1 MIPIKIQCECG
12 QRYAF
17 EVEPVGG
24 RLPSPV
30 ACPACGADGTAAAN
44 AAISQ
49 SLAAQPAPAAVGHAP
64 LRVTAPAQ
72 SNDPAT
78 PTAPARTA
86 ARRGAT
92 LLPGQVDRTQAK
104 YEARAKV
111 SWGDPPQAVL
121 GYLIVQ
127 GFSRE
132 EASSLVKEL
141 FQERAA
147 TVRGN
152 GIKRIVIGCA
162 LMCVP
167 VVALSIFLSVG
178 VIHLGVF
185 AVTIIL
191 GFWGIWMVIKGIGM
205 VLAPKVE
212 PGDVAEQ

>member
-12 QRYAF
+12 QRYSF

-24 RLPSPV
+24 RVPSPV

-44 AAISQ
+44 AVIGQ
-49 SLAAQPAPAAVGHAP
+49 SVAAPPTSAATNRGP
-64 LRVTAPAQ
+64 LRVAAPAP

-78 PTAPARTA
+78 PPAPARNP

-92 LLPGQVDRTQAK
+92 LLPGRVDRTQAE

-111 SWGDPPQAVL
+111 SWGDPPQAVT
-121 GYLIVQ
+121 GYLMMQ

-141 FQERAA
+141 FHERAA

-152 GIKRIVIGCA
+152 GIRRIVIGVA

-167 VVALSIFLSVG
+167 VVALFIFLSLG
-178 VIHLGVF
+178 VIHLGIF

-191 GFWGIWMVIKGIGM
+191 GFWGVWMIIKGICM

-212 PGDVAEQ
+212 AGDVAEQ

>member
-24 RLPSPV
+24 QLASPI

-44 AAISQ
+44 AALAQSQ
-49 SLAAQPAPAAVGHAP
+49 AAQPTPAAVGRGP
-64 LRVTAPAQ
+64 LRVAARGQ
-72 SNDPAT
+72 SSDPAT
-78 PTAPARTA
+78 RAAPARPA
-86 ARRGAT
+86 AHRGAT
-92 LLPGQVDRTQAK
+92 RLPGQVDRTQAE

-111 SWGDPPQAVL
+111 SWGDPPQAVT
-121 GYLIVQ
+121 GYLMMQ
-127 GFSRE
+127 GFTRE
-132 EASSLVKEL
+132 EASSLVKDL

-152 GIKRIVIGCA
+152 GIMRIVMGFG

-167 VVALSIFLSVG
+167 VVAFIVFMSIG
-178 VIHLGVF
+178 VIHLGIF

-191 GFWGIWMVIKGIGM
+191 GFWGVWMIIKGIQM
-205 VLAPKVE
+205 VVAPKSE
-212 PGDVAEQ
+212 AGDVAEQ

>member
-1 MIPIKIQCECG
+1 MIPIKIQCGCG
-12 QRYAF
+12 QRYEF

-24 RLPSPV
+24 QVPSPV
-30 ACPACGADGTAAAN
+30 VCPACGADGTAAAN
-44 AAISQ
+44 EAIALSVAAPPT
-49 SLAAQPAPAAVGHAP
+49 PAPTGRGP
-64 LRVTAPAQ
+64 LRVEVPARA
-72 SNDPAT
+72 NVPAT
-78 PTAPARTA
+78 PAAAARPA
-86 ARRGAT
+86 ARRGAV
-92 LLPGQVDRTQAK
+92 LLPGQVDRTQAAH
-104 YEARAKV
+104 EARAKV

-132 EASSLVKEL
+132 EASSLVKKL

-152 GIKRIVIGCA
+152 GIRRIVIGVA

-167 VVALSIFLSVG
+167 VVALFIFLSLG
-178 VIHLGVF
+178 VIHLGIF

-191 GFWGIWMVIKGIGM
+191 GFWGVWMIIKGICM

-212 PGDVAEQ
+212 AGDVAEQ